1 MRHLGGSRLWLSLPV
16 VTILIFAVLLG
27 FALLRMF
34 KVEADIRVDA
44 EQNMLWVIHQSE
56 SAARRLIE
64 TTMRAE
70 LGETDADEVAL
81 RLDLLR
87 SRLALLQEGPQQRF
101 MTEIGLHQRV
111 SELHSALQDVQPLP
125 EGFTPGDARELR
137 QTIVPFATFFSRA
150 ANQTMIKEWDDLG
163 GRLETSREQL
173 RQIIVSMIGI
183 MVTGTLLIVALFFA
197 LRLSRQRN
205 DMLRRERDFS
215 GLLISSSGEGIL
227 AIDSAERC
235 TIWNAAMAIMT
246 GRTAEQAIDRELN
259 EITGFFSMTQV
270 REAVSAALVGET
282 TNLALQPYF
291 RDPHAP
297 PLHVDLRISP
307 MRNDK
312 KVVGAIIFMHDAS
325 DRYAAQQKETET
337 RERLEFLVAE
347 RTQELD
353 DALMRER
360 SAADLY
366 RNFAGI
372 ISHQFR
378 TPLAVA
384 DSSLQRLIR
393 RGKRASVEEARERA
407 VRARDAIVGLT
418 RLVESTLDTARLE
431 AVPISS
437 QRVECN
443 LLEVMEMVRAR
454 QQATTPNTPIKVQQ
468 AADLDPVALFDPAHA
483 EQVLE
488 NLLSNAVKYSP
499 QDTSVTISMH
509 HDTTQVH
516 CDISNSGPTIEP
528 EDRTYLFHAN
538 FRGSNSIGTS
548 GTGLGLFIARS
559 LARMQGGEVN
569 LLQVEPKVTFRFC
582 LPRKQGDH
590 YV

>member
-1 MRHLGGSRLWLSLPV
+1 MNRLGGSRLWLSLPLIA
-16 VTILIFAVLLG
+16 ILIFAVLLG

-44 EQNMLWVIHQSE
+44 EQNMLWVMHQSE

-70 LGETDADEVAL
+70 LGETDSDEVAL

-87 SRLALLQEGPQQRF
+87 SRFVLLQEGPQQRF
-101 MTEIGLHQRV
+101 MAEIGLQHRV
-111 SELHSALQDVQPLP
+111 TELHSVLQDVQPLP
-125 EGFTPGDARELR
+125 EVFTAQDARELR
-137 QTIVPFATFFSRA
+137 QTIAPFATFFSHA
-150 ANQTMIKEWDDLG
+150 ANQTMIQEWDELG
-163 GRLETSREQL
+163 GRLETARVQL

-183 MVTGTLLIVALFFA
+183 MVTGTLLIIALFFV

-205 DMLRRERDFS
+205 RMLRSERDFS
-215 GLLISSSGEGIL
+215 SLLISSSGEGIL
-227 AIDSAERC
+227 AIDSTEKC
-235 TIWNAAMAIMT
+235 TIWNAAMATMT
-246 GRTAEQAIDRELN
+246 GRTAIQAIGKELTD
-259 EITGFFSMTQV
+259 ISGFFGVAQV
-270 REAVSAALVGET
+270 CEAVSAALSGKT
-282 TNLALQPYF
+282 TNLALQAYF
-291 RDPHAP
+291 RDPHDP

-312 KVVGAIIFMHDAS
+312 KIVGAIIFMHDAS

-337 RERLEFLVAE
+337 RERLELLVAE

-366 RNFAGI
+366 RNFAGM

-384 DSSLQRLIR
+384 DSALQRLIR
-393 RGKRASVEEARERA
+393 RGQRATTEETKERA
-407 VRARDAIVGLT
+407 TRARDAIAGLT
-418 RLVESTLDTARLE
+418 RLVESTLDSARLE
-431 AVPISS
+431 AVPISA

-443 LLEVMEMVRAR
+443 LLELLDMVIERH
-454 QQATTPNTPIKVQQ
+454 QAAAPNTPIKVQQ
-468 AADLDPVALFDPAHA
+468 AAGFDPVAHFDPTHA

-499 QDTSVTISMH
+499 QKAAVTISLH

-516 CDISNSGPTIEP
+516 CDISNYGPTIEP
-528 EDRTYLFHAN
+528 DDRTYLFHAN
-538 FRGSNSIGTS
+538 FRGSNSTKTS

-559 LARMQGGEVN
+559 LARMQGGEVKLIN
-569 LLQVEPKVTFRFC
+569 VEPKVTFRFS
-582 LPRKQGDH
+582 LPRIEGD
-590 YV
+590 YYD